1 MNGFINNTAPQFTSV
16 EISKNST
23 SQKRE
28 NFILYFSSQTQ
39 NELRKKDLK
48 LLADILNYFINIGK
62 KVVNLIQKKE
72 IIRLTFEF
80 RFNVFFR
87 FFFFVNIFKNTN
99 TYPINDLYY
108 ETSLCRIT
116 RRFSRVGGLLI
127 FVKLWGM
134 FKSNFFLNFLE
145 FFLCLVGASL
155 QMVAFFY
162 PVDPRGLIMYKRGVL
177 VRSSKYWER
186 NAIFFSLIGGL
197 QYYEWKMEA

>member
-1 MNGFINNTAPQFTSV
+1 MNLGSM
-16 EISKNST
+16 
-23 SQKRE
+23 
-28 NFILYFSSQTQ
+28 
-39 NELRKKDLK
+39 
-48 LLADILNYFINIGK
+48 
-62 KVVNLIQKKE
+62 
-72 IIRLTFEF
+72 
-80 RFNVFFR
+80 
-87 FFFFVNIFKNTN
+87 FFFDFFFYVNIFKNTN

-116 RRFSRVGGLLI
+116 LRFSRVGGLLI

-134 FKSNFFLNFLE
+134 FKSNFFLNFFE

-186 NAIFFSLIGGL
+186 NAVFFSLIGGL
-197 QYYEWKMEA
+197 QYYEWKREAWIKENPVAKEEEKLRTFLVKKFMPRNYIGFLCFPKTENKLILSKQWKEFLNLKAFFGKDKMYPNKKKNTEKYN